1 VGVRFSWLGLAA
13 LGALSLSLAA
23 CKHEPKPGEGAVD
36 DEAALANV
44 KAEHFHHAGLHN
56 GVDYFHDMD
65 GAIPLTETEVQGRA
79 MWLVWTGGDD
89 RFWDSMV
96 KPTYGTFDLLKIV
109 AGRPESGN
117 ARPDRWNN
125 LGVVN
130 EPCYKPAAGPDPN
143 RFGLWLDVRDPACG
157 PDPFADE
164 KLYPGVAYKAR
175 GKTLPVG
182 SYYGYSTG
190 IVGLRLFP
198 NPAFDE
204 TAARRWDAKRYYED
218 ATYYGDPKL
227 VRPYRVGMACAFCH
241 VGPSPTHPPDDPNNP
256 KWANLSSTVGAQ
268 YLWMD
273 RIFYWNWKQKPQ
285 SFLYEWLRTFKP
297 GTMDTS
303 LVSTDNINNPR
314 TMNAIYDLPAR
325 LDIGYR
331 LGRETLAGGQLDNA
345 QFNDVAAV
353 KDRKDLTRLFDKPT
367 AFTPH
372 VLKDGSDSVG
382 ALGALNRVYLNIG
395 LYSEEWMRHFNP
407 VIGGKTV
414 SPIRIADAKVRSPY
428 WQATNAGTPATAL
441 FFLKAGRPDRLSAA
455 PGGAAFLTASDAQLK
470 RGREV
475 FADTCARCHS
485 SKWPSDGPKPPPEAR
500 LAGSAGPDYLQ
511 HFKAW
516 WRWTETPE
524 FKQAMRREVDDPN
537 FLKDNYLS
545 TDVRVPVT
553 LLRTN
558 LCSPLAT
565 NALRDNIWDNFSSE
579 SYKTLPSVGTV
590 SYSDPY
596 TGDRATYVMPAGGRG
611 YTRPPTLIS
620 LWSTAPYLLNNRLG
634 KFDPDPAV
642 RNRVATFDLSI
653 RQLLW
658 PERRDKDL
666 VLGNKV
672 EGVIDRTQQQSWL
685 FLPRSYFPIPDARKL
700 PVPEKRAKEIQADI
714 DARLAEALPSAWRD
728 GEGNVK
734 IGPIPRGTPISAL
747 TNINVRG
754 PENHDRAAQLWGDIK
769 QFFNVVAFVKHL
781 VGVLLGN
788 AATQPANDAA
798 ALKSFEPLRGD
809 LRRLSKC
816 PDFVV
821 NRGHYFGTA
830 QFVNRA
836 GLTPDEQWF
845 IGNEQPL
852 SDADKEA
859 LIAFLKTF

>member
-1 VGVRFSWLGLAA
+1 MGVRFSWLGLAA

-23 CKHEPKPGEGAVD
+23 CNRHERQPGEGAVA

-44 KAEHFHHAGLHN
+44 DAAHFHHAGLHN

-65 GAIPLTETEVQGRA
+65 GAIPLTEAEVQGRA

-89 RFWDSMV
+89 RFWNEMV

-109 AGRPESGN
+109 AGNPASGN
-117 ARPDRWNN
+117 ARTERWRN

-130 EPCYKPAAGPDPN
+130 EPCFKPAPGPDPK
-143 RFGLWLDVRDPACG
+143 RFGLWLDVRDPGCG

-164 KLYPGVAYKAR
+164 KLYPGVPYKAR
-175 GKTLPVG
+175 GKTLPLG
-182 SYYGYSTG
+182 SYYGYPTG

-198 NPAFDE
+198 NPDFDE
-204 TAARRWDAKRYYED
+204 AAARHWGDGSRYYNDERF
-218 ATYYGDPKL
+218 YGDKNL
-227 VRPYRVGMACAFCH
+227 VRPYRVGMSCAFCH

-256 KWANLSSTVGAQ
+256 KWENLSSTVGAQ

-273 RIFYWNWKQKPQ
+273 RIFYWNWKQRPE
-285 SFLYEWLRTFKP
+285 SFFYEWLQTIKP

-314 TMNAIYDLPAR
+314 TMNAIYNLPAR
-325 LDIGYR
+325 LDIGYH

-345 QFNDVAAV
+345 QFNDIEAV
-353 KDRKDLTRLFDKPT
+353 KDNKLLTRLYDKPT
-367 AFTPH
+367 TFTPH

-407 VIGGKTV
+407 VMGGKTV
-414 SPIRIADAKVRSPY
+414 SPIRIADAKVKSSY
-428 WQATNAGTPATAL
+428 WQATSAGTPATAL

-455 PGGAAFLTASDAQLK
+455 PGGAAYLTASDDQLK
-470 RGREV
+470 RGKEV

-485 SKWPSDGPKPPPEAR
+485 SKGPVPPAGYR
-500 LAGSAGPDYLQ
+500 LGGTAGPHYLQ
-511 HFKAW
+511 QFKEW
-516 WRWTETPE
+516 WRWTQTAE
-524 FKQAMRREVDDPN
+524 FKAKMRLEVDKPD
-537 FLKDNYLS
+537 FLDNNYLS
-545 TDVRVPVT
+545 TDARIPVT

-579 SYKTLPSVGTV
+579 SYKSLPSVGMV

-596 TGDRATYVMPAGGRG
+596 TGDRATYAMPAGGRG

-634 KFDPDPAV
+634 PKVFDPSPAV
-642 RNRVATFDLSI
+642 KNRVAVFNTSI

-658 PERRDKDL
+658 PETREKDP
-666 VLGNKV
+666 VFGNRV
-672 EGVIDRTQQQSWL
+672 EGVIDRTKQPSWL
-685 FLPRSYFPIPDARKL
+685 FLPGSYLPIPDTDNKL
-700 PVPEKRAKEIQADI
+700 LHDGLFKAVR
-714 DARLAEALPSAWRD
+714 DALSSRWFD

-734 IGPIPRGTPISAL
+734 LGPIPRGTPVGAL
-747 TNINVRG
+747 TNINLRG
-754 PENHDRAAQLWGDIK
+754 PENDDKHAQRRGDIT
-769 QFFNVVAFVKHL
+769 QFFKVIRFVKHL
-781 VGVLLGN
+781 VDVLIGN
-788 AATQPANDAA
+788 EASRPANDAA

-809 LRRLSKC
+809 LRGLSKC

-830 QFVNRA
+830 QFVRRD

-852 SDADKEA
+852 GDADKEA

>member
-1 VGVRFSWLGLAA
+1 VAAISRIGSIVAISLVLA
-13 LGALSLSLAA
+13 LGA
-23 CKHEPKPGEGAVD
+23 CKPRQSGQQAGDGAVD
-36 DEAALANV
+36 DEAAVAGV
-44 KAEHFHHAGLHN
+44 KADHFRHAGLHN
-56 GVDYFHDMD
+56 GVDYFAQMD
-65 GAIPLTETEVQGRA
+65 GAIPLTETEAQGRA
-79 MWLVWTGGDD
+79 MWMVWTGGDD
-89 RFWDSMV
+89 RFWDFMV

-109 AGRPESGN
+109 AGDPASGN

-125 LGVVN
+125 LGIVN
-130 EPCYKPAAGPDPN
+130 EPCFKPAPGPDPA
-143 RFGLWLDVRDPACG
+143 RFGLWLDVRDAACG

-164 KLYPGVAYKAR
+164 KLYPGVAAGARGKAIGG
-175 GKTLPVG
+175 GKTLPIG
-182 SYYGYSTG
+182 SYYGYPTG

-204 TAARRWDAKRYYED
+204 AAAAKWDPERYYKD
-218 ATYYGDPKL
+218 PKYYGDAKL
-227 VRPYRVGMACAFCH
+227 VRPYRVGMSCAFCH
-241 VGPSPTHPPDDPNNP
+241 VGPSPTHPPADPNNP
-256 KWANLSSTVGAQ
+256 TWANLSSTVGAQ

-273 RIFYWNWKQKPQ
+273 RVFYWNWKQKPE
-285 SFLYEWLRTFKP
+285 SFLYQWLKTFKP

-331 LGRETLAGGQLDNA
+331 LGKETLAGGQLDNA
-345 QFNDVAAV
+345 QFNDIEAV

-367 AFTPH
+367 TYTPH

-414 SPIRIADAKVRSPY
+414 SPIRIADAKVKSPY

-441 FFLKAGRPDRLSAA
+441 FFLKAGRPDHLADA
-455 PGGAAFLTASDAQLK
+455 PGGAAFLTANPQQLA
-470 RGREV
+470 RGRQV

-485 SKWPSDGPKPPPEAR
+485 SKGPKPPEGYG
-500 LAGSAGPDYLQ
+500 LAGSAGPGYLNQ
-511 HFKAW
+511 FKKWWRYTQTPQFKA
-516 WRWTETPE
+516 
-524 FKQAMRREVDDPN
+524 AMRQEVEKPD
-537 FLKDNYLS
+537 FLNENYLS
-545 TDVRVPVT
+545 TEARIPVT

-596 TGDRATYVMPAGGRG
+596 TGDRATYTMPAGGRG

-634 KFDPDPAV
+634 KFDPNPAV
-642 RNRVATFDLSI
+642 SNRVATFDTSI

-658 PERRDKDL
+658 PERRDKDPL
-666 VLGNKV
+666 FGTKV
-672 EGVIDRTQQQSWL
+672 EGVIDRT
-685 FLPRSYFPIPDARKL
+685 DARSWMF
-700 PVPEKRAKEIQADI
+700 VPESYIPSLSQFTRVLVKRN
-714 DARLAEALPSAWRD
+714 LPPKWFD
-728 GEGNVK
+728 GDGNL
-734 IGPIPRGTPISAL
+734 ILGPIPKGTPISAL
-747 TNINVRG
+747 TNLNPRG
-754 PENHDRAAQLWGDIK
+754 PENDDKRAQRMGDYR
-769 QFFNVVAFVKHL
+769 QFGLLLGFVKKL
-781 VGVLLGN
+781 AAILIGN
-788 AATQPANDAA
+788 EARPPANDAA
-798 ALKSFEPLRGD
+798 ALTRYQPVVRD
-809 LRRLSKC
+809 LRSLSKC

-830 QFVNRA
+830 QFVRPD
-836 GLTPDEQWF
+836 GLTADEQWF

>member
-1 VGVRFSWLGLAA
+1 MRMEGAVGVRFLRLGLASLA
-13 LGALSLSLAA
+13 ALSLAA
-23 CKHEPKPGEGAVD
+23 CHHERKPGEGAVD

-44 KAEHFHHAGLHN
+44 AADHFHHAGLHN

-65 GAIPLTETEVQGRA
+65 GALPLTETEAQGRA

-89 RFWDSMV
+89 RFWNEMV

-109 AGRPESGN
+109 AGDPASGN

-125 LGVVN
+125 LGIVN
-130 EPCYKPAAGPDPN
+130 EPCFKPAPGPDPK
-143 RFGLWLDVRDPACG
+143 RYGLWLDVRDPACG

-164 KLYPGVAYKAR
+164 KLYPGVPYKAR
-175 GKTLPVG
+175 GKTLPLG
-182 SYYGYSTG
+182 SYYGYPTG

-198 NPAFDE
+198 NPDFDE
-204 TAARRWDAKRYYED
+204 AAARHWGDGSRYYSD
-218 ATYYGDPKL
+218 PRFYGDKNL
-227 VRPYRVGMACAFCH
+227 VRPYRVGMSCAFCH

-273 RIFYWNWKQKPQ
+273 RVFYWNWKQKPQ
-285 SFLYEWLRTFKP
+285 SFLYEWLQTIKP

-314 TMNAIYDLPAR
+314 TMNAIYNLPAR

-367 AFTPH
+367 TFTPH

-407 VIGGKTV
+407 VVGGKTV

-441 FFLKAGRPDRLSAA
+441 FFLKAGRPDRLAAA
-455 PGGAAFLTASDAQLK
+455 PGGAAFLNDPPAKVA
-470 RGREV
+470 RGRQV

-500 LAGSAGPDYLQ
+500 LAGSAGPLYLQ

-524 FKQAMRREVDDPN
+524 FKQAMRREVDKPD
-537 FLKDNYLS
+537 FLQDNYLS

-634 KFDPDPAV
+634 KFDPNPAV
-642 RNRVATFDLSI
+642 KNRVATFDASI

-658 PERRDKDL
+658 PERRDKDP

-672 EGVIDRTQQQSWL
+672 EGVIDRTTQPSWL
-685 FLPRSYFPIPDARKL
+685 FLPRSYLPIPETGD
-700 PVPEKRAKEIQADI
+700 KRLHDYIYNAV
-714 DARLAEALPSAWRD
+714 RNALPASWLD

-734 IGPIPRGTPISAL
+734 LGPIPRGMPLGAL
-747 TNINVRG
+747 TNINPRG
-754 PENHDRAAQLWGDIK
+754 AENDDKHAQRWDDIR
-769 QFFNVVAFVKHL
+769 QFFKLIAFVKHL
-781 VGVLLGN
+781 AGVLIGN
-788 AATQPANDAA
+788 EASHPANDAAA
-798 ALKSFEPLRGD
+798 ALKSFEPLRPD
-809 LRRLSKC
+809 LRGLSKC